1 MRNGGALVNK
11 SGCGFVRFF
20 VIKFCFA
27 LVTKMGDAFITS
39 ATMLDETREPRFERR
54 AASARKSAREVV
66 ARARGQDCERRLRV
80 DRSRALVRREC
91 VERLE
96 VACGCRAQSPV
107 AAHDR
112 DRLES
117 LDERRARPLL
127 GLARPHGLV
136 RVEAYSASRARAAA
150 LLTMT
155 SRPGDSLMRAT
166 TLTRARDARPLVL
179 SFTSAEIKL
188 TEMDKIDRIKN
199 FRFQILSLK
208 SVFPLFILSILSIP
222 VNS

>member
-27 LVTKMGDAFITS
+27 LVNKMGDAFITS

-80 DRSRALVRREC
+80 DRSRALVRRETGQ
-91 VERLE
+91 RLE
-96 VACGCRAQSPV
+96 VARGCRAQSSV

-112 DRLES
+112 DRLEATG
-117 LDERRARPLL
+117 ERSAR
-127 GLARPHGLV
+127 H
-136 RVEAYSASRARAAA
+136 
-150 LLTMT
+150 LLTMRAGAHEIQLREVIGAFQRSASWRIT
-155 SRPGDSLMRAT
+155 APLRALTAFLRRNRSRG
-166 TLTRARDARPLVL
+166 
-179 SFTSAEIKL
+179 
-188 TEMDKIDRIKN
+188 
-199 FRFQILSLK
+199 
-208 SVFPLFILSILSIP
+208 
-222 VNS
+222 